1 MFLEKSKNELAD
13 LFANNLVSTN
23 RGFNYYVNWA
33 NITGYENY
41 SIEIKAIDIL
51 IGCQNNDEFKEKFVT
66 LLNKL
71 PKTICIFPFLFALSK
86 DERENAIKGK
96 SDLTVVC
103 DELGETDNLT
113 YCFKESSKPLS
124 NAEID
129 KYFEFFVKM
138 GLKDLYQTKI
148 QKSTE
153 DYIIGVL
160 VGLDSNGRKNRGGT
174 AFELACQPIFENVC
188 NKLGLQLFAQKQF
201 KILKTKGLAI
211 SEDIENR
218 KADFIVL
225 QEQTKKAI
233 NFEVNFYN
241 DTGSK
246 PEEIIDSYIN
256 RQNDLRKNGIRFSLV
271 TDGFCWQKATNQLT
285 KGFRHLD
292 FLMNFYL
299 LKNGMLEEIL
309 KEVFFKK

>member
-1 MFLEKSKNELAD
+1 MIARKQK
-13 LFANNLVSTN
+13 
-23 RGFNYYVNWA
+23 
-33 NITGYENY
+33 
-41 SIEIKAIDIL
+41 ID
-51 IGCQNNDEFKEKFVT
+51 E
-66 LLNKL
+66 
-71 PKTICIFPFLFALSK
+71 
-86 DERENAIKGK
+86 
-96 SDLTVVC
+96 
-103 DELGETDNLT
+103 
-113 YCFKESSKPLS
+113 
-124 NAEID
+124 
-129 KYFEFFVKM
+129 
-138 GLKDLYQTKI
+138 
-148 QKSTE
+148 
-153 DYIIGVL
+153 
-160 VGLDSNGRKNRGGT
+160 
-174 AFELACQPIFENVC
+174 
-188 NKLGLQLFAQKQF
+188 
-201 KILKTKGLAI
+201 ILKTKGLAI